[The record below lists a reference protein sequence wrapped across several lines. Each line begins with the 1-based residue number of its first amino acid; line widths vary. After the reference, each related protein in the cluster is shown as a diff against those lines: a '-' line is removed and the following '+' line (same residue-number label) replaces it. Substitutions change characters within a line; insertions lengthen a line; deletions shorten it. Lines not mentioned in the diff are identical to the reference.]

1 MTLLLP
7 SPRSLVPVVL
17 SLCIGSLSSFGNVLS
32 WRNGGSGIYEDATAP
47 LAWDEE
53 GAVVW
58 NTQVDA
64 GNSCPILIGDKLIF
78 SEEPS
83 NLVCV
88 DAKTGKLLWRGDN
101 SLLNLMG
108 LNDEE
113 IAAAEAT
120 LAESRRLDKE
130 MARLAYMRDRVG
142 RSNSLPSEEKRKKKN
157 DLLDQHFALVKKK
170 KELAK
175 NDAYGDVV
183 NSPTHPTNGYATGTP
198 VSDGKTV
205 YAYFCMGAAVAYDLD
220 GNRLWHTIV
229 GGGSGSFGESVS
241 PVLVEGKLILKAGG
255 YRALDAG
262 TGEELWQSSVKNH
275 HGTPVVFEVEGKS
288 FLCTS
293 TGSVI
298 RVSDGKRM
306 GPDLVKHIKG
316 VPAYYGSPVLDGDSI
331 YTVKGSNGA
340 EGFAYRLRI
349 PERLAD
355 FEKDGLEIV
364 WERDVTATRY
374 YASPLVLDGVFYS
387 FSQKHLFH
395 AMDAE
400 TGETLYEEFV
410 EGLKDDS
417 YPSMALTRNRIF
429 LGSETGRVAFVEP
442 GREFRFVAST
452 STKPFRS
459 TPIFV
464 GDRVYL
470 RTNEDI
476 RSIQ

>member
-1 MTLLLP
+1 MTLPLP
-7 SPRSLVPVVL
+7 RPHSLVIVVL
-17 SLCIGSLSSFGNVLS
+17 SLCIGSLSCFGDVLS
-32 WRNGGSGIYEDATAP
+32 WRNGGSGIYENATAP
-47 LAWDEE
+47 LTWNEE
-53 GAVVW
+53 GAVAW
-58 NTQVDA
+58 ATQVDA

-88 DAKTGKLLWRGDN
+88 DAKTGKLLWRGEN
-101 SLLNLMG
+101 SLLNLKG
-108 LNDEE
+108 LTDEE

-120 LAESRRLDKE
+120 LAESRRIDKE
-130 MARLAYMRDRVG
+130 MARLAYLRDRLG
-142 RSNSLPSEEKRKKKN
+142 RSSSLPSEEKRKKR
-157 DLLDQHFALVKKK
+157 DELLDQHFALVKKK

-183 NSPTHPTNGYATGTP
+183 NAPTHPTTGYTTGTP

-205 YAYFCMGAAVAYDLD
+205 YAYFCLGTAVAYDLD
-220 GNRLWHTIV
+220 GNRLWHTIAR
-229 GGGSGSFGESVS
+229 GSSGFGESVS
-241 PVLVEGKLILKAGG
+241 PILVEDKLILKAGD
-255 YRALDAG
+255 YRALDAA
-262 TGEELWQSSVKNH
+262 TGEELWRTSVKNH
-275 HGTPVVFEVEGKS
+275 HGTPVAFEVEGES

-293 TGSVI
+293 TGCVI

-316 VPAYYGSPVLDGDSI
+316 VPAYFGSPILDGDSI

-340 EGFAYRLRI
+340 EGFAYRFRI

-355 FEKDGLEIV
+355 FEKNGLEIV

-374 YASPLVLDGVFYS
+374 YASPLVFDGVFYS

-400 TGETLYEEFV
+400 TGETLYEELV

-417 YPSMALTRNRIF
+417 YPSMALAGDRIF

-476 RSIQ
+476 RSIR